1 MDYEMI
7 EKLNMEELKNYLK
20 IRGLKVTGRKKE
32 LVARVFNAQEN
43 DVKPVKTAVEVEA
56 VLKNEYSKK
65 LVVDDRKIP
74 DPFKI
79 PHGWQAEEEGMV
91 FWPMIL
97 YPDIFSYLVF
107 NPSELGSN
115 YKNCKA
121 YS

>member
-1 MDYEMI
+1 MI
-7 EKLNMEELKNYLK
+7 EKLNMEELKNFFK

-74 DPFKI
+74 YPFQI
-79 PHGWQAEEEGMV
+79 PHGWQTRRRNC
-91 FWPMIL
+91 IL
-97 YPDIFSYLVF
+97 AKDSL
-107 NPSELGSN
+107 S
-115 YKNCKA
+115 
-121 YS
+121 